1 MAKSQKLNALITSVL
16 KQNGSDLHLT
26 EGRKP
31 VMRAFGELLPMVKE
45 DELNRS
51 TMHEY
56 IDAFLG
62 AELKDRLLKN
72 REVDFGVEITEG
84 RLRGHAFFQRGKLGI
99 SLRFISKDVFSFE
112 DLNLPPILSQFA
124 KKKQGFFLVAG
135 PTGHGKST
143 TLSAMINL
151 VNKERL
157 EHIITIED
165 PIEYLFTPDKSIIDQ
180 REVYTDAKDFQTAL
194 KGVFRQ
200 DADVVMI
207 GEMRDAETM
216 STAVTAAETGH
227 LVFST
232 LHTNTAAQTVERVID
247 SFDSTQQNQIKM
259 QLANTLTGIFSQR
272 LIPRISGGRIP
283 AYELLINNNAVANLI
298 RDNRVHEIDT
308 VIETGADQGMMTMNR
323 SLVNLVH
330 AKEITVE
337 NAHTFSPNPNEL
349 EKLL

>member
-1 MAKSQKLNALITSVL
+1 MAKSQKLNALITAVL
-16 KQNGSDLHLT
+16 DQNGSDLHLT

-31 VMRAFGELLPMVKE
+31 VMRAFGQLLPLVKE
-45 DELNRS
+45 SELGRS
-51 TMHEY
+51 DLHEY
-56 IDAFLG
+56 IDALLN

-84 RLRGHAFFQRGKLGI
+84 RMRGHAFFQRGKLGI
-99 SLRFISKDVFSFE
+99 ALRFISKEILTFE
-112 DLNLPPILSQFA
+112 DLHLPDLLNQFI
-124 KKKQGFFLVAG
+124 KKQQGFFLVAG

-143 TLSAMINL
+143 TLAAMINAI
-151 VNKERL
+151 NKERL

-165 PIEYLFTPDKSIIDQ
+165 PIEYLFTPDRSIIDQ
-180 REVYTDAKDFQTAL
+180 REVYTDAKDFPTAL

-232 LHTNTAAQTVERVID
+232 LHTNTAAQTVERIID
-247 SFDSTQQNQIKM
+247 SFDSGQQSQIKM

-272 LIPRISGGRIP
+272 LVPRIAGGLIP
-283 AYELLINNNAVANLI
+283 AYELLINTNAVSNLI
-298 RDNRVHEIDT
+298 RDNRVYEIDT
-308 VIETGADQGMMTMNR
+308 VLETGAEQGMITMNR
-323 SLVNLVH
+323 SLSNLVH
-330 AKEITVE
+330 AKEITLE
-337 NAHTFSPNPNEL
+337 HARQFSPNPQAL
-349 EKLL
+349 DKLL